1 MEWFEYLSKFFMETW
16 NRRRRRNV
24 FLHCLSLRM
33 KEHSQWKKVLW
44 EKNLFFFPCS
54 GIYLSLS
61 CMSEI
66 QTLNSETFFSFC
78 FLDSTKVKGRRPRKW
93 RGRRKWWKED
103 EEWMRKEERTKM
115 LLKHAERSKVITW
128 RDSFLCVLKNSR
140 SVGKDTRNVFVPSH
154 PTRFLSHLTFLFLSS
169 NARSSFLTLKIST
182 LSFLLF
188 TRVKLTQFK
197 TKQREFH
204 DEKEF

>member
-1 MEWFEYLSKFFMETW
+1 MKKCWQERKKDGWNGLNIYPSFFMETW

-24 FLHCLSLRM
+24 FFHCLSLRM

-44 EKNLFFFPCS
+44 EKDLFFFPSS

-78 FLDSTKVKGRRPRKW
+78 FLDSTKVKRKKTEEMEGKKKMMERR
-93 RGRRKWWKED
+93 RR
-103 EEWMRKEERTKM
+103 MNEERTKKKM
-115 LLKHAERSKVITW
+115 LLKHAERSKVIPW

-140 SVGKDTRNVFVPSH
+140 SVEKDTRNVFVPSH
-154 PTRFLSHLTFLFLSS
+154 PTRFLSHLTFLSS
-169 NARSSFLTLKIST
+169 FFFYPSVIPCSSFLTLKIWT
-182 LSFLLF
+182 FSFSSSRDLN
-188 TRVKLTQFK
+188 
-197 TKQREFH
+197 
-204 DEKEF
+204 